1 MLRHIVKEIKDFD
14 PVLHQVYCFGYNLN
28 HITQAFLFGSTAKQ
42 KKGRKDKNKVINI
55 AI

>member
-1 MLRHIVKEIKDFD
+1 MLRHIAEEIKDFD
-14 PVLHQVYCFGYNLN
+14 PVLHQVRCFGYNLN

-42 KKGRKDKNKVINI
+42 RKGWKDKDKVINI